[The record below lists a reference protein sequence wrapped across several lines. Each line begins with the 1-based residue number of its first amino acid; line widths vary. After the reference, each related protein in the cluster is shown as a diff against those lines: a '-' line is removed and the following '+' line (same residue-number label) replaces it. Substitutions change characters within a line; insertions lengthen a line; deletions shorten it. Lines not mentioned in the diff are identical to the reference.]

1 MSGRPTHSVCHTR
14 KASRYS
20 GCSSAQNEPE
30 LVATQSLTTPGV
42 WATSEKVALAIPS
55 RSLWF
60 GLRAFHLGIKPRG
73 RGRVIVRRIFNG
85 KWEPERSGP
94 FLVYTP
100 QHYAQVRLRQ
110 TPNVLAP
117 KCQLWSPFALSQ
129 VLVLCRVLQGGVDVW
144 RTHCVVTPVKAT
156 GRGLAGRG
164 GPSPWTTVKIRAPW
178 KEGGKGDGVGSVSGR
193 SAAGSPWTQS
203 RLS

>member
-1 MSGRPTHSVCHTR
+1 M
-14 KASRYS
+14 
-20 GCSSAQNEPE
+20 
-30 LVATQSLTTPGV
+30 
-42 WATSEKVALAIPS
+42 
-55 RSLWF
+55 
-60 GLRAFHLGIKPRG
+60 
-73 RGRVIVRRIFNG
+73 RRIFNG

-100 QHYAQVRLRQ
+100 QHYAQLRLRQ

-156 GRGLAGRG
+156 GGGGVREEAARARGPL
-164 GPSPWTTVKIRAPW
+164 
-178 KEGGKGDGVGSVSGR
+178 
-193 SAAGSPWTQS
+193 
-203 RLS
+203 